1 LEPEE
6 THFVITKSQNWRAWL
21 AFLHDLCAA
30 ALAWAAIYWV
40 RFNLDFHNPLH
51 PDMLRTVVWIVPL
64 QGFLFLAFGLYRGL
78 WRFASMPDL
87 QRIVLAAGLGALL
100 IPLVLVML
108 QLQAVVPRSVLI
120 FYPVLLIFLMAGD
133 RFAYRIWKE
142 HRLYSPLLALGE
154 PVLVV
159 GAGDA
164 GATLTS
170 QLARSRQW
178 RVVGLLDDDPAKQG
192 RLLRNVGVLG
202 SIASLPAWADKYG
215 VRKVIIA
222 LPSAAHGVRRRVAE
236 ICAESGLEALTVP
249 SYEELIS
256 GRLALTTIRTI
267 ELDDLLGR
275 DPVALDSEGLAD
287 WLGNRVALVTGA
299 GGSIG
304 AELCRQIARFRP
316 AKLVLF
322 DISEAALYEIKMSLT
337 DAFPQLPVVA
347 VVGDVKHAALVD
359 EVLSRERP
367 GVIFHAGAY
376 KHVPLME
383 ETNAWQAVRNNAYGT
398 WVLARAAIAAKV
410 EKFVFVSTDKAV
422 NPTNVMG
429 ATKRLAEIVCQ
440 SLQGGGT
447 QFVLVRFGNVF
458 GSAGS
463 VIPRFSE
470 QIARGG
476 PVTVTHPDI
485 TRYFMSLSEATQ
497 LLLQAGLQGKGGE
510 ILVLDMGDPVRIV
523 DLAHDMIRLSGA
535 DPDRVPIVF
544 TGLRPGEKLY
554 EEPLASEEASLPTT
568 HPKLRIAQAR
578 AANRDAIGQMVT
590 WCERDRAADDAE
602 VRARLKTW
610 IPEYVPSAGAPVQ
623 PIPMEP
629 VDGAA
634 VAAVPTP
641 LHAPRRR

>member
-1 LEPEE
+1 MTQPR
-6 THFVITKSQNWRAWL
+6 NWRAWL
-21 AFLHDLCAA
+21 AFLHDVCAA
-30 ALAWAAIYWV
+30 ALAWVAIYWL
-40 RFNLDFHNPLH
+40 RFNLD
-51 PDMLRTVVWIVPL
+51 LRAPHLADIAWTLAWIVPL
-64 QGFLFLAFGLYRGL
+64 QGAIFLAFGLYRGL
-78 WRFASMPDL
+78 WRFASLADL

-100 IPLVLVML
+100 IPLLLAML
-108 QLQAVVPRSVLI
+108 QLQMVVPRSVLI
-120 FYPVLLIFLMAGD
+120 VYPVVLIFLMAGD

-142 HRLYSPLLALGE
+142 HRLYSPFVALGE

-159 GAGDA
+159 GAGEA
-164 GATLTS
+164 GERLTKE
-170 QLARSRQW
+170 LAHSRHW
-178 RVVGLLDDDPAKQG
+178 RVVGLLDDNPAKQG
-192 RLLRNVGVLG
+192 RQMGNVPVYGP
-202 SIASLPAWADKYG
+202 IASLPEWARKFG

-236 ICAESGLEALTVP
+236 ICAGVGLEALTVP

-256 GRLALTTIRTI
+256 GRSPLTTIRTI

-275 DPVALDSEGLAD
+275 DPVKLDSEGLAE

-304 AELCRQIARFRP
+304 AGLCHQIARFRP
-316 AKLVLF
+316 ARLVLF
-322 DISEAALYEIKMSLT
+322 DISEAALYEIQMALA
-337 DAFPQLPVVA
+337 DAFPQLPLAA

-359 EVLSRERP
+359 CVLARERP
-367 GVIFHAGAY
+367 SVIFHAAAY

-398 WVLARAAIAAKV
+398 WVLAQAAIAAKV
-410 EKFVFVSTDKAV
+410 EKFVLVSTDKAV

-485 TRYFMSLSEATQ
+485 TRFFMSLSEATQ

-510 ILVLDMGDPVRIV
+510 ILVLDMGEPMRIV

-535 DPDRVPIVF
+535 DPDRIPIVF

-554 EEPLASEEASLPTT
+554 EEPLAVEEATLPTP

-578 AANRDAIGQMVT
+578 AANRDAIGPMVA

-610 IPEYVPSAGAPVQ
+610 IPEYMPPAGAPVQ
-623 PIPMEP
+623 PIPTEHTHGETTAP
-629 VDGAA
+629 A
-634 VAAVPTP
+634 P
-641 LHAPRRR
+641 LPLRAPRRR